1 MLADQTKL
9 KNMKNLKNSKRNL
22 KRPILKYLIELT
34 IVAFGVFLGMMVSEY
49 KSNSKIKENTTKS
62 RSFIVSEL
70 ETNIQIL
77 NRNIHYHEEIKKGF
91 DSLRTNLSEE
101 IAYSTYFANHQFRAE
116 QIPGWAGIGIT
127 RLENIA
133 FESAKIGGIIQ
144 NMDIDEVKQ
153 ISSAYQIL
161 DVNQRFG
168 ENITQKLMGM
178 NSESKVLD
186 MIAVLEL
193 LTNDY
198 LYNEKLL
205 VNELNKTVE
214 KLKK

>member
-1 MLADQTKL
+1 
-9 KNMKNLKNSKRNL
+9 MKNLKKSKRNL

-49 KSNSKIKENTTKS
+49 KTNSKIKSNTTKS
-62 RSFIVSEL
+62 INLIVNEL
-70 ETNIQIL
+70 ENNIQIL
-77 NRNIHYHEEIKKGF
+77 NKNIQYHEEIKKGF
-91 DSLRTNLSEE
+91 DSLRTILSDE
-101 IAYSTYFANHQFRAE
+101 IAYSTYFANQQFRVE
-116 QIPGWAGIGIT
+116 RIPGWTGIGIA

-144 NMDIDEVKQ
+144 YLDIDEVKQ

-161 DVNQRFG
+161 EVNQRFG
-168 ENITQKLMGM
+168 DNITEKLMAM
-178 NSESKVLD
+178 NSASKVLD
-186 MIAVLEL
+186 MIAILEL

-198 LYNEKLL
+198 LYNEKFL
-205 VNELNKTVE
+205 VNKLKKTVE

>member
-1 MLADQTKL
+1 
-9 KNMKNLKNSKRNL
+9 MKNIGKTIRNIKN
-22 KRPILKYLIELT
+22 PFFKYLIELT

-77 NRNIHYHEEIKKGF
+77 TRNIHYHEKIKKGF

-101 IAYSTYFANHQFRAE
+101 IVYSTYFANHQFRAE
-116 QIPGWAGIGIT
+116 QIPGWTGIGIT

-161 DVNQRFG
+161 DVNQEFG
-168 ENITQKLMGM
+168 DRITQKLMAM
-178 NSESKVLD
+178 SSESKILD
-186 MIAVLEL
+186 MIVILEL

-198 LYNEKLL
+198 LYNERRLL
-205 VNELNKTVE
+205 NELNKTVE

>member
-1 MLADQTKL
+1 MV
-9 KNMKNLKNSKRNL
+9 
-22 KRPILKYLIELT
+22 ELT

-49 KSNSKIKENTTKS
+49 KSNRKIKENTTKS

-77 NRNIHYHEEIKKGF
+77 NRNIQYHEEIKKGF

-101 IAYSTYFANHQFRAE
+101 IAYSTYFSNQQFRAE
-116 QIPGWAGIGIT
+116 QIPGWSGIGIT

-161 DVNQRFG
+161 DVNQEFG
-168 ENITQKLMGM
+168 DSITQKLMAM
-178 NSESKVLD
+178 NSASKILD
-186 MIAVLEL
+186 MVAIIEL

-205 VNELNKTVE
+205 VNELNKTLE

>member
-1 MLADQTKL
+1 
-9 KNMKNLKNSKRNL
+9 MKNIGKTIRNL

-70 ETNIQIL
+70 ETNIEIL

-133 FESAKIGGIIQ
+133 FESAKISGIIQ

-161 DVNQRFG
+161 DVNQEFG
-168 ENITQKLMGM
+168 DRITQKLMAM
-178 NSESKVLD
+178 SSESKILD
-186 MIAVLEL
+186 MIAILEL

-198 LYNEKLL
+198 LYNERLL

>member
-1 MLADQTKL
+1 
-9 KNMKNLKNSKRNL
+9 MKSIGKTIRNL
-22 KRPILKYLIELT
+22 KKPILKYLVELT

-49 KSNSKIKENTTKS
+49 KSNSKIIENTTKS

-77 NRNIHYHEEIKKGF
+77 TSNIHYHEEIKKGF
-91 DSLRTNLSEE
+91 DSLRANLSEE
-101 IAYSTYFANHQFRAE
+101 IAYSTYFANQQFRVE

-127 RLENIA
+127 RLENIS
-133 FESAKIGGIIQ
+133 FESAKIGGMIQ
-144 NMDIDEVKQ
+144 HMDIDEVKQ

-161 DVNQRFG
+161 DVNQEFG
-168 ENITQKLMGM
+168 DRITQKLMAM
-178 NSESKVLD
+178 TSESKILD
-186 MIAVLEL
+186 MIAILEL

-198 LYNEKLL
+198 LYNERLL